1 MADQPPA
8 PKPTWQESLTQIT
21 NLLTPAKETLVIIR
35 PNPDADNLAGGLAL
49 NMALKKIGRKSN
61 LVCPAPNVA
70 GGEVGPAPIT
80 PESVSQIQFDPNQ
93 VLNFLPKNQLTFTID
108 YKNGSFSQGKM
119 NPSTEGFGLTLLPE
133 PSQPPIEPLRID
145 SAIYISAPQAVF
157 TVGIENLSH
166 LGSFYQENMD
176 FFNKTNII
184 NVDYHSNNANYGKAN
199 LIDPKSTSVCEMV
212 TLMLYDLKFVLD
224 EEIAQMLYSGLKTK
238 TGNFA
243 ENYFSANMLEAT
255 SICLRYMKKE

>member
-8 PKPTWQESLTQIT
+8 QKPTWQESLTQIT
-21 NLLTPAKETLVIIR
+21 NLLTPTKETVVVIR
-35 PNPDADNLAGGLAL
+35 PNPDADTLAGGLGL

-61 LVCPAPNVA
+61 LVCPGQIDPQAFS
-70 GGEVGPAPIT
+70 T
-80 PESVSQIQFDPNQ
+80 IQFDPNQ

-108 YKNGSFSQGKM
+108 YKQGSFSQGKIT
-119 NPSTEGFGLTLLPE
+119 PSTEGFGLTLLPE
-133 PSQPPIEPLRID
+133 PGQPPIEPLRID
-145 SAIYISAPQAVF
+145 SAIYISSPQAVF
-157 TVGIENLSH
+157 TVGIENPSH
-166 LGSFYQENMD
+166 LGAFYQENMD
-176 FFNKTNII
+176 FFNKTSLI
-184 NVDYHSNNANYGKAN
+184 NVDYHSNNSNYGKAN

-224 EEIAQMLYSGLKTK
+224 EEIGQMLYNGLKTK

>member
-1 MADQPPA
+1 MADAQPQQ
-8 PKPTWQESLTQIT
+8 PKPTWQETLQQVTT
-21 NLLTPAKETLVIIR
+21 LLTPAKETLVLIR

-61 LVCPAPNVA
+61 LVCS
-70 GGEVGPAPIT
+70 APIT
-80 PESVSQIQFDPNQ
+80 PESVSQIQFDANQ
-93 VLNFLPKNQLTFTID
+93 VLNFLPKNQLTLTID
-108 YKNGSFSQGKM
+108 YKNGSFSQGKI

-133 PSQPPIEPLRID
+133 PGQPPIEPLRID

-157 TVGIENLSH
+157 TVGVENLPQ
-166 LGSFYQENMD
+166 LGSFYQENSD
-176 FFNKTNII
+176 FFNKTTLI
-184 NVDYHSNNANYGKAN
+184 NVDYHSNNTNYGKAN
-199 LIDPKSTSVCEMV
+199 LIDPKSTSVCEMI

-224 EEIAQMLYSGLKTK
+224 EEIANMLYSGLKTK